1 MGCECAI
8 LNKYWFSRSA
18 PETKCCQKSG
28 ILKLI
33 MGDVCVCKIKDIH
46 PRVYEICS
54 GNEMRE
60 DGRRDGHKNVEALDG
75 L

>member
-1 MGCECAI
+1 
-8 LNKYWFSRSA
+8 
-18 PETKCCQKSG
+18 
-28 ILKLI
+28 

-46 PRVYEICS
+46 PRVYEICT

-60 DGRRDGHKNVEALDG
+60 DGRRDGHKNVEASDG